1 MANRQQEEEQQQQ
14 RVSEA
19 MLDELLAGRDAREV
33 YDSGDLFRD
42 LKKALVERILDAEMD
57 VHLEGERARG
67 ESNRRNGHNRKRVLS
82 GDGEMELEAPRDRDG
97 TFEPLFVER
106 YRRRLPGFDERV
118 ISLYAK
124 GLSTREIGKEIL
136 EAYGVEVSAELVS
149 RVTDAVH
156 DEIREWQSR
165 PLEEV
170 YALVYLDAIRVKMRD
185 EGIVRNKAVYLA
197 IGVTCRGHREVLG
210 MWIERTEG
218 ARFWLGVLN
227 EIKSRGVKDI
237 LIAVVDGLTGFPEAI
252 GTAFP
257 ETVVQGCVVH
267 LVRASLARVSY
278 KDRRPVA
285 SALREIYGAATVEQ
299 AEAALDEFESGE
311 WSEKYPAVAR
321 SWRTNWERVIPFL
334 AFSENVRRAVY
345 TTNQIESLNSS
356 LRRAVRRRGHFP
368 GDDSARKLLYLALR
382 DIESRWKGPPAY
394 WPEARREFAIQFGE
408 RFRLLD

>member
-1 MANRQQEEEQQQQ
+1 MANKQQQEK
-14 RVSEA
+14 VSEA

-33 YDSGDLFRD
+33 FDSGDLFRD

-57 VHLEGERARG
+57 AHLEGERERG
-67 ESNRRNGHNRKRVLS
+67 EPNRRNGHNRKRVLS
-82 GDGEMELEAPRDRDG
+82 GDGEMELEAPRDRGG
-97 TFEPLFVER
+97 TFEPLFVEK

-124 GLSTREIGKEIL
+124 GSGTREIRREIE
-136 EAYGVEVSAELVS
+136 EAYGVEVSADLVS

-156 DEIREWQSR
+156 GETGEWQSR

-170 YALVYLDAIRVKMRD
+170 YAIVYMDAVRVKMRD
-185 EGIVRNKAVYLA
+185 EGVVRNKAVYLA
-197 IGVTCRGHREVLG
+197 IGVTCAGRREVLG

-218 ARFWLGVLN
+218 ARFWLGVPD
-227 EIKSRGVKDI
+227 EVKSRGTKDI
-237 LIAVVDGLTGFPEAI
+237 LIAVVDGLTGFPQAI
-252 GTAFP
+252 ETAFP

-278 KDRRPVA
+278 RDRKSVA
-285 SALREIYGAATVEQ
+285 SAPGEIYGAATVGQ
-299 AEAALDEFESGE
+299 AEAALEAFESGE
-311 WSEKYPAVAR
+311 WSEKYPAIAK

-345 TTNQIESLNSS
+345 TTNQIESPDSS

-382 DIESRWKGPPAY
+382 DIEARWKGPPAY

-408 RFRLLD
+408 RFRMLD

>member
-1 MANRQQEEEQQQQ
+1 MANKQQEEK
-14 RVSEA
+14 VSEA
-19 MLDELLAGRDAREV
+19 MLDELLAGRDPREV
-33 YDSGDLFRD
+33 FDSGDLFRD

-57 VHLEGERARG
+57 AHLDGEHARG
-67 ESNRRNGHNRKRVLS
+67 EPNRRNGHNRKRVLS
-82 GDGEMELEAPRDRDG
+82 GDGEMELEAPRDRGG
-97 TFEPLFVER
+97 TFEPLFVEK

-118 ISLYAK
+118 VSLYAK
-124 GLSTREIGKEIL
+124 GLSTREIRREI
-136 EAYGVEVSAELVS
+136 G
-149 RVTDAVH
+149 
-156 DEIREWQSR
+156 EIKEWQSR

-170 YALVYLDAIRVKMRD
+170 YAIVYMDAVRVKMRD
-185 EGIVRNKAVYLA
+185 EGVVRNKAVYLA
-197 IGVTCRGHREVLG
+197 IGVTCAGRKEVLG

-252 GTAFP
+252 ETAFP

-278 KDRRPVA
+278 RDRKSVA
-285 SALREIYGAATVEQ
+285 SALKEIYGAATVGQ
-299 AEAALDEFESGE
+299 AEAALEGFESGE
-311 WSEKYPAVAR
+311 WNEKYPAVAK

-334 AFSENVRRAVY
+334 AFSENVRKAVY

-368 GDDSARKLLYLALR
+368 GDDAARKLLYLALR
-382 DIESRWKGPPAY
+382 DIAARKQGPGCRKTAILILSKTVGHSRPR
-394 WPEARREFAIQFGE
+394 EALTRNS
-408 RFRLLD
+408 